1 MALPSPRPGRTVVLA
16 ALTAAISLWM
26 GGTAAWP
33 GPRWR
38 IWERNLEQQLLLW
51 RGPRRPPPAVIVVP
65 IDDASLQQAA
75 WFSRSPNQ
83 PAWTRGTD
91 TLPWPRAAYGEL
103 GRRLLAAGAK
113 AVAINVVFE
122 GPSGKGAADDAA
134 FSRFLAGARGRV
146 ALAAEMLEPEDSRG
160 AGGLTL
166 VLPEQFLAAIGGR
179 AAVGLS
185 NSLAPVPGER
195 LRHPEA
201 YASGLLRDQGVESP
215 PGLSTTLLRL
225 AGLPSRQPDRRTGL
239 NVYGP
244 EGSFSLLPA
253 WEVLDPQRW
262 RNQPLRARLQ
272 DALVVVGPVEG
283 GRHATAFGPL
293 SGLELL
299 ATASANSL
307 QGDGLLPWPET
318 DLRRA
323 LLAMLPL
330 LVAGGL
336 ALARRPLVWR
346 LGVVGAALAL
356 QLLAAV
362 LALQLNHRWIPLLA
376 PASGLV
382 LLALLH
388 GGNAYLLEGRER
400 RRLRQTF
407 ERYVAPSV
415 VAEILADPESARG
428 MLRGR
433 VLEVTVLFSDL
444 KGFTELTRRRSAAGE
459 SERHVRQLNTYL
471 GAMVAVISAHGGT
484 IDKFIGDAVMAVFGS
499 PLGRGPRYEAAAA
512 LRCALAMGERLRQLN
527 QEWQLQEGD
536 AAGEEPL
543 ASGVGLASGPVVA
556 GQIGSPQRL
565 EFTVIGDTVNRA
577 SRMEGLTRQLENPIC
592 LDGATARLVA
602 DYPEFALHSHGPQAV
617 KGLGEIEVFSA
628 GPSGNMGLPPRPLP
642 PP

>member
-26 GGTAAWP
+26 GATAAWP

-103 GRRLLAAGAK
+103 GRRLLAAGAR

-146 ALAAEMLEPEDSRG
+146 ALAAEMLEPEDSLG

-166 VLPEQFLAAIGGR
+166 VLPEQFLPAIGGR

-185 NSLAPVPGER
+185 NSLAPVPGEP

-201 YASGLLRDQGVESP
+201 YASCLLRDQGVESP

-225 AGLPSRQPDRRTGL
+225 AGWPSRQPDRRTGL

-244 EGSFSLLPA
+244 EGSFTRLPA

-272 DALVVVGPVEG
+272 DAVVVLGPLEG

-356 QLLAAV
+356 QLVAAV

-376 PASGLV
+376 PASGLL

-527 QEWQLQEGD
+527 EEWRLQGGE

-592 LDGATARLVA
+592 LDGATAQLVA
-602 DYPEFALHSHGPQAV
+602 DYPEFALHSHGQQAV